1 MLNYPDGSHV
11 AEVTPAVTSVA
22 VGTVSESQSVAWMW
36 FPLSSIGKA
45 AVCLPWA
52 DSAIRL
58 VTLFPDTPRSA
69 LVSESV
75 KTLFPHDFQHRIFP
89 SVWPR
94 FSTVEQAGVGKFSG

>member
-1 MLNYPDGSHV
+1 M

-36 FPLSSIGKA
+36 FPLSSIEKA

-69 LVSESV
+69 LVSES
-75 KTLFPHDFQHRIFP
+75 TQN
-89 SVWPR
+89 
-94 FSTVEQAGVGKFSG
+94 TVPTQLLTQDLPLHVTPFLHS

>member
-1 MLNYPDGSHV
+1 MLNCPDGSHV
-11 AEVTPAVTSVA
+11 AEVAPAVTSVA

-36 FPLSSIGKA
+36 CPLSSIEKA
-45 AVCLPWA
+45 AVCPPWA

-89 SVWPR
+89 SM
-94 FSTVEQAGVGKFSG
+94 

>member
-1 MLNYPDGSHV
+1 MLNCRDGSHV
-11 AEVTPAVTSVA
+11 AELTPAVTSVA

-58 VTLFPDTPRSA
+58 MTLFPDTPRSA
-69 LVSESV
+69 LASEYTQNTV
-75 KTLFPHDFQHRIFP
+75 PTRL
-89 SVWPR
+89 
-94 FSTVEQAGVGKFSG
+94 STQDLPLHVAPFLHS